1 MNGKNHYITWWW
13 IIAYTML
20 VFLILLHQ
28 IVYEIFRIFSIQ
40 LCTRFGN
47 VPNTTGVKHYRC
59 CAITEI
65 LWSRSRLPEK
75 SKFKKDVQVIA
86 ARWYFVKGRIKEINE
101 RIYACF
107 WCQELG
113 MDGWVHWVALREG
126 NTEPVYDLI
135 KIIPLTSLSI
145 GQSFLSGFPK
155 IERNKRN

>member
-1 MNGKNHYITWWW
+1 MNWKNHNITWWW

-59 CAITEI
+59 YAITEI
-65 LWSRSRLPEK
+65 LWSRSRLPEI

-86 ARWYFVKGRIKEINE
+86 ARWYFVKGIIKEINKHTLVSGARNWEWTVEYIGLHWE
-101 RIYACF
+101 RVIQNLFTIWLKSY
-107 WCQELG
+107 
-113 MDGWVHWVALREG
+113 
-126 NTEPVYDLI
+126 
-135 KIIPLTSLSI
+135 LSHRSVF
-145 GQSFLSGFPK
+145 GQSLLSDFPN
-155 IERNKRN
+155 IERSKRN